1 MSDVTTTPEQEL
13 HLALRV
19 LRDTLAHQA
28 AYDYI
33 REAYEEQALATR
45 CSWDELGKQLQEAI
59 NRIGNVVA
67 DE

>member
-19 LRDTLAHQA
+19 LRETLAHQA
-28 AYDYI
+28 TYDYI
-33 REAYEEQALATR
+33 REAYQEQVLATR
-45 CSWDELGKQLQEAI
+45 CSWEELGKHLHEAI
-59 NRIGNVVA
+59 NRIENVVA